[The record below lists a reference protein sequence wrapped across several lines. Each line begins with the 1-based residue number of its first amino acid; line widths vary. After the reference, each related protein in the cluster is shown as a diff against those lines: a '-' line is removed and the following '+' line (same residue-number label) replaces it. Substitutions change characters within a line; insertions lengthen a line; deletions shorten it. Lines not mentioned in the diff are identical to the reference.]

1 MSNDLELKW
10 LDSFSTIKE
19 EEWKTLVP
27 QDNPFYELR
36 FLQALENSR
45 SIGFE
50 TSWQIRVLLAIQDA
64 SIIAALVN
72 FQKWDSY
79 GEYIFDFEWAQA
91 YTRAGL
97 SYYPKLSLAIPF
109 TPTTGQRVLIRED
122 VPDKD
127 ELVGGILQEALQHAK
142 SEGHSSYHV
151 LFHTAEED
159 KYFEKSKFSQR
170 LTHQYH
176 WINRNYQSFE
186 EYLAALKK
194 DKRKS
199 IRKERE
205 SIRNSGLKIEILEAD
220 SIDPDLWKVYWSFY
234 QNTHSRKWGQ
244 AYLKKEFFQEIF
256 LTFRDHLVLV
266 LAKDPS
272 GKPVAGTLN
281 FRGKN
286 ILFGRYWGAIE
297 EYPNLHF
304 ELCYYQLIDYAIANK
319 LEKFEAGAQGE
330 HKYLRGFEVVP
341 IYSSHM
347 FFNSQANLSIA
358 NYLQREC
365 ENTKLA
371 IEEWNLKS
379 PLKIFREE
387 EGAKP

>member
-10 LDSFSTIKE
+10 LDSFSEIE
-19 EEWKTLVP
+19 EDDWNLLVP
-27 QDNPFYELR
+27 DDNPFYHLR
-36 FLQALENSR
+36 FLKALENSR
-45 SIGFE
+45 SIGVE
-50 TSWQIRVLLAIQDA
+50 TSWQIRLLLAYKD
-64 SIIAALVN
+64 SKIIAALVN

-91 YTRAGL
+91 YQRAGL

-109 TPTTGQRVLIRED
+109 TPTTGNRILIQKNISNKEQ
-122 VPDKD
+122 
-127 ELVGGILQEALQHAK
+127 LVSSLLEEAVQYAK
-142 SEGHSSYHV
+142 AEGHSSYHV
-151 LFHTAEED
+151 LFHTEEED
-159 KYFEKSKFSQR
+159 AYFQRTKFSQR

-176 WINRNYQSFE
+176 WINRGYQSFDD
-186 EYLAALKK
+186 YLAALKK

-205 SIRNSGLKIEILEAD
+205 SIRNSSLQIVILEKEQ
-220 SIDPDLWKVYWSFY
+220 IDPELWQVYWSFY
-234 QNTHSRKWGQ
+234 QNTHSKKWGQ
-244 AYLKKEFFQEIF
+244 AYLRKEFFQEIF
-256 LTFRDHLVLV
+256 QTFRDHLILV
-266 LAKDPS
+266 LAKDAS
-272 GKPVAGTLN
+272 GKPIAGTLN

-286 ILFGRYWGAIE
+286 ILFGRYWGAVEDI
-297 EYPNLHF
+297 PNLHF
-304 ELCYYQLIDYAIANK
+304 ELCYYQLIDYAIANQ
-319 LEKFEAGAQGE
+319 LDKFEAGAQGE

-347 FFNSQANLSIA
+347 FFNSQANQSIA
-358 NYLQREC
+358 NYLDREC

-387 EGAKP
+387 GAKP

>member
-10 LDSFSTIKE
+10 LDSFSEIE
-19 EEWKTLVP
+19 EDDWNLLVP
-27 QDNPFYELR
+27 DDNPFYHLR
-36 FLQALENSR
+36 FLKALENSR
-45 SIGFE
+45 SIGAE
-50 TSWQIRVLLAIQDA
+50 TSWQIRLLLAYKD
-64 SIIAALVN
+64 SKIIAALVN

-91 YTRAGL
+91 YQRAGL

-109 TPTTGQRVLIRED
+109 TPTTGNRILIQENISN
-122 VPDKD
+122 K
-127 ELVGGILQEALQHAK
+127 EQLVSSLLEEAVQYAK
-142 SEGHSSYHV
+142 AEGHSSYHI
-151 LFHTAEED
+151 LFHTEEED
-159 KYFEKSKFSQR
+159 AYFQRTKFSQR

-176 WINRNYQSFE
+176 WINRGYQSFDD
-186 EYLAALKK
+186 YLAALKK

-205 SIRNSGLKIEILEAD
+205 PIRNSSLQIVILEKEQ
-220 SIDPDLWKVYWSFY
+220 IDPELWQVYWSFY
-234 QNTHSRKWGQ
+234 QNTHSKKWGQ
-244 AYLKKEFFQEIF
+244 AYLRKEFFQEIF
-256 LTFRDHLVLV
+256 QTFRDHLILV
-266 LAKDPS
+266 LAKDAS
-272 GKPVAGTLN
+272 GKPIAGTLN

-286 ILFGRYWGAIE
+286 ILFGRYWGAVEDI
-297 EYPNLHF
+297 PNLHF
-304 ELCYYQLIDYAIANK
+304 ELCYYQLIDYAIANQLK
-319 LEKFEAGAQGE
+319 KFEAGAQGE

-347 FFNSQANLSIA
+347 FFNSQANQSIA
-358 NYLQREC
+358 NYLDREC

-387 EGAKP
+387 GAKP